1 MFRVVKAASV
11 PGPSTSTEGIA
22 MRINFSAVTGRRAF
36 ARAGVALLIG
46 TGVAVGGAAPA
57 SAQILVPAGC
67 GALSGLPVPVGFT
80 LEDHSGD
87 PGPLGTAGS
96 PFSTQV
102 TNNMITVGTPFADF
116 IEGSNTPQEV
126 ICGRNG
132 ADVINGNGG
141 NDEIYGGNGRDVLSG
156 GEFRDEIHGEENNDT
171 IHGDEVVA
179 TGFDQNDELR
189 GGLGNDTITGG
200 NDVLSPGVP
209 DTITG
214 GGGSNT
220 VTP

>member
-1 MFRVVKAASV
+1 
-11 PGPSTSTEGIA
+11 
-22 MRINFSAVTGRRAF
+22 MRINFSAVTGRRAL

-116 IEGSNTPQEV
+116 IEGSNTPRRSSAA
-126 ICGRNG
+126 GT
-132 ADVINGNGG
+132 A
-141 NDEIYGGNGRDVLSG
+141 
-156 GEFRDEIHGEENNDT
+156 
-171 IHGDEVVA
+171 
-179 TGFDQNDELR
+179 
-189 GGLGNDTITGG
+189 
-200 NDVLSPGVP
+200 PM
-209 DTITG
+209 
-214 GGGSNT
+214 
-220 VTP
+220 

>member
-1 MFRVVKAASV
+1 M
-11 PGPSTSTEGIA
+11 EGITA
-22 MRINFSAVTGRRAF
+22 MRTEFSALTSRRTL

-46 TGVAVGGAAPA
+46 AGVAVGGAAPA
-57 SAQILVPAGC
+57 FAQVLVPADC
-67 GALSGLPVPVGFT
+67 GPFSGQPVPATFT
-80 LEDHSGD
+80 LDDHSND
-87 PGPLGTAGS
+87 AGPLGTAGN
-96 PFSTQV
+96 PFRTQL
-102 TNNMITVGTPFADF
+102 TNNVITVGTPFADF

-141 NDEIYGGNGRDVLSG
+141 DDEIYGGNGRDVLSG
-156 GEFRDEIHGEENNDT
+156 GEFRDLINGDANNDT

-179 TGFDQNDELR
+179 TGFDANDELR
-189 GGLGNDTITGG
+189 GGAGDDTITGG
-200 NDVLSPGVP
+200 NDVLSNGVP

-214 GGGSNT
+214 GSGANS

>member
-1 MFRVVKAASV
+1 
-11 PGPSTSTEGIA
+11 
-22 MRINFSAVTGRRAF
+22 MRITPSAATARRTA

-46 TGVAVGGAAPA
+46 AGVAVGGAAPA
-57 SAQILVPAGC
+57 SAVVLVPAGC
-67 GALSGLPVPVGFT
+67 GPYSGLPVPAGFT

-87 PGPLGTAGS
+87 PSPLGLPGAPYNTS
-96 PFSTQV
+96 LTSNV
-102 TNNMITVGTPFADF
+102 ITVGTAFDDV
-116 IEGSNTPQEV
+116 IEGSNTPREV

-141 NDEIYGGNGRDVLSG
+141 DDEIFGGNGRDVLSG
-156 GEFRDEIHGEENNDT
+156 GEFRDTINGDANNDT

-214 GGGSNT
+214 GGGANSI
-220 VTP
+220 TP

>member
-1 MFRVVKAASV
+1 
-11 PGPSTSTEGIA
+11 
-22 MRINFSAVTGRRAF
+22 MRIDFSALPTRRTL
-36 ARAGVALLIG
+36 ARAGVALLLG
-46 TGVAVGGAAPA
+46 TGIAVGGAAPA
-57 SAQILVPAGC
+57 SAQILVPLGC
-67 GALSGLPVPVGFT
+67 GALSGLPVPAGFT

-87 PGPLGTAGS
+87 PGPLGTAQN
-96 PFSTQV
+96 PYSTQL

-141 NDEIYGGNGRDVLSG
+141 DDEIYGGNGRDVLSG
-156 GEFRDEIHGEENNDT
+156 GEFRDFISGDDNNDT

-200 NDVLSPGVP
+200 NDVLSPAVP
-209 DTITG
+209 DTISG
-214 GGGSNT
+214 GQGSNT
-220 VTP
+220 VVP